1 MSEQKDQEIER
12 GFIVR
17 QMPEDLAHYGSKNIV
32 QGYLALD
39 ANRAEV
45 RLRKTSERYFETFNG
60 SGRLQRLE
68 LEFESSRDQF
78 ITLWPAGAKR
88 G

>member
-1 MSEQKDQEIER
+1 MER
-12 GFIVR
+12 RCGCEKSASGI
-17 QMPEDLAHYGSKNIV
+17 
-32 QGYLALD
+32 
-39 ANRAEV
+39 
-45 RLRKTSERYFETFNG
+45 FETFNG
-60 SGRLQRLE
+60 SGRLQRRE